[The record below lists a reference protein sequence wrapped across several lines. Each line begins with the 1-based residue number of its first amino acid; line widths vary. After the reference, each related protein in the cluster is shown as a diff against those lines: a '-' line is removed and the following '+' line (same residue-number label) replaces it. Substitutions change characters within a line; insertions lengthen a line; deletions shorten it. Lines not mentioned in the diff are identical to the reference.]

1 LQPEPTEP
9 VEGIVVGGRLAGI
22 IGRGF
27 AGDGHLRISVAWW
40 QSLRAMSQQGVDP
53 LLATPIVS
61 AAPLGRRTDGA
72 IGADDQEL
80 SRVAVPC
87 DQFDQQ
93 MVCFLVTDRESDG
106 DERFAPIGRQRKLG
120 KLLLGI
126 EFDAGLWGIKNDERF
141 FLDRFG
147 KV

>member
-1 LQPEPTEP
+1 M
-9 VEGIVVGGRLAGI
+9 G
-22 IGRGF
+22 
-27 AGDGHLRISVAWW
+27 
-40 QSLRAMSQQGVDP
+40 QQGIDP
-53 LLATPIVS
+53 LLAAPIVS

-80 SRVAVPC
+80 SGVAVPC

-93 MVCFLVTDRESDG
+93 LVRFLVTDRESDG
-106 DERFAPIGRQRKLG
+106 DERFAPIGRERKLN

-126 EFDAGLWGIKNDERF
+126 EFYAGLGGIEDDERF

-147 KV
+147 KVL